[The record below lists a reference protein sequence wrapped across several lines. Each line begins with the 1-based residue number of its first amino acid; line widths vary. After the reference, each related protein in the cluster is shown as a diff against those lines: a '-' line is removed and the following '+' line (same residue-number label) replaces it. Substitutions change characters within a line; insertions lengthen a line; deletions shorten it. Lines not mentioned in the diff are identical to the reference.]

1 MKTTDATAKVTYR
14 FVSFISRRISLQTP
28 RFVSI
33 EEHHPPPGAARCCA
47 RRSCCLHPP
56 LCPEVLLP
64 FTRRRREPG
73 STGSVPAKLP
83 PRPHPPLRRL
93 SPLNPLCRR
102 ASPSPRCHFSEVA
115 LLHLLV
121 WRRRLAKPTPQ
132 TNSVHSWSGGRPPS
146 ASGIPQNLLEK
157 VILAL
162 NSNPYPPSPSAVV
175 GVRGEERR
183 CDTAE
188 RQGRPGRAQP
198 TKWESKR

>member
-1 MKTTDATAKVTYR
+1 LNPCFYCVWNKRKLQTCHRKSNIR
-14 FVSFISRRISLQTP
+14 FVSLSHDASLFGRLVLFPSKRTIRR
-28 RFVSI
+28 
-33 EEHHPPPGAARCCA
+33 
-47 RRSCCLHPP
+47 
-56 LCPEVLLP
+56 PEVLLP
-64 FTRRRREPG
+64 SPAAVPG
-73 STGSVPAKLP
+73 GPAAFHSLTSLTGLHWFRTSEAPAAP
-83 PRPHPPLRRL
+83 HPHPPLRRL
-93 SPLNPLCRR
+93 SPLNPLRRR
-102 ASPSPRCHFSEVA
+102 ASPSPRCHFSQVA

-121 WRRRLAKPTPQ
+121 WRRRLANPTPS
-132 TNSVHSWSGGRPPS
+132 TAGP
-146 ASGIPQNLLEK
+146 AAGIPQNLLEK